1 VVSDRDH
8 NCGRLDRGRNV
19 PRVGSG
25 NGGEIHATV
34 PQRRGGLPVKP
45 PAFDYLRPATVDEAL
60 SMLAASGDD
69 VRVLAGGQSLIPLM
83 NFRVALPDRLVDINF
98 IDGLRYIRSD
108 DGELAIGAGVRQAEA
123 ERSTDVIRLLPELAQ
138 TLQSVAHL
146 PVRNRGTVV
155 GSIAHADPAAEL
167 PALLLALDGSVVAR
181 SATGER
187 RIGAAELFEGPLVTT
202 LAPGEL
208 IVEARFPTGA
218 ASGGHA
224 LVEYSRRH
232 ADFAVAGSVVA
243 LRSQNGTPA
252 RAAISLFGVQG
263 TPVRA
268 AAAER
273 ILADD
278 PAADARAVAE
288 AAVSE
293 LTVLGDIHGG
303 PKYRRRVARACV
315 QRALIQARGEQ
326 R

>member
-1 VVSDRDH
+1 
-8 NCGRLDRGRNV
+8 
-19 PRVGSG
+19 
-25 NGGEIHATV
+25 
-34 PQRRGGLPVKP
+34 VKP
-45 PAFDYLRPATVDEAL
+45 PAFAYLRPATVDEAV
-60 SMLAASGDD
+60 SMLADADDD

-98 IDGLRYIRSD
+98 IDDLRYIRSD
-108 DGELAIGAGVRQAEA
+108 EGELVIGAGVRQAEA
-123 ERSTDVIRLLPELAQ
+123 ERSSDVVRLLPELAQ
-138 TLQSVAHL
+138 TLRSVAHL

-181 SATGER
+181 STAGER
-187 RIGAAELFEGPLVTT
+187 RIVAAELFAGPLVTT

-218 ASGGHA
+218 STGGHA

-232 ADFAVAGSVVA
+232 ADFAVAGSVVT
-243 LRSQNGTPA
+243 LRPQNGTPA

-273 ILADD
+273 ILIDD
-278 PAADARAVAE
+278 PSADARAVAE

-303 PKYRRRVARACV
+303 PGYRRRVAKACV

>member
-1 VVSDRDH
+1 
-8 NCGRLDRGRNV
+8 
-19 PRVGSG
+19 
-25 NGGEIHATV
+25 
-34 PQRRGGLPVKP
+34 VKP
-45 PAFDYLRPATVDEAL
+45 PVFDYLRPATVDEAV
-60 SMLAASGDD
+60 SMLADADADDD

-98 IDGLRYIRSD
+98 IDELRYIRSD
-108 DGELAIGAGVRQAEA
+108 DGELVIGAGVRQAEA
-123 ERSTDVIRLLPELAQ
+123 EQSTDVIRLLPELAQ
-138 TLQSVAHL
+138 TLRSVAHL

-181 SATGER
+181 SAAGER
-187 RIGAAELFEGPLVTT
+187 RIAAAELFAGPLVTT

-208 IVEARFPTGA
+208 IIEARFPTGA
-218 ASGGHA
+218 CTGGHA

-232 ADFAVAGSVVA
+232 ADFAVAGSVVT

-268 AAAER
+268 TTAER
-273 ILADD
+273 ILTDD
-278 PAADARAVAE
+278 PSADARTVAE

-303 PKYRRRVARACV
+303 PGYRRRVARACV

>member
-1 VVSDRDH
+1 M
-8 NCGRLDRGRNV
+8 
-19 PRVGSG
+19 
-25 NGGEIHATV
+25 
-34 PQRRGGLPVKP
+34 KP
-45 PAFDYLRPATVDEAL
+45 PAFGYLRPATIDEAL
-60 SMLAASGDD
+60 SMLADADDD

-98 IDGLRYIRSD
+98 IDELRYIRSD
-108 DGELAIGAGVRQAEA
+108 ADDRELVIGAGVRQAEA
-123 ERSTDVIRLLPELAQ
+123 EHSDDVTRLLPELAQ
-138 TLQSVAHL
+138 TLRSVAHL

-181 SATGER
+181 GATGER
-187 RIGAAELFEGPLVTT
+187 RIPAAELFAGPLVTT

-208 IVEARFPTGA
+208 IVEARFPVGA
-218 ASGGHA
+218 STGGHA
-224 LVEYSRRH
+224 LVEYTRRH
-232 ADFAVAGSVVA
+232 ADFAVAGSVVT
-243 LRSQNGTPA
+243 LRPQNGTAA
-252 RAAISLFGVQG
+252 RAAISLFGVGG

-278 PAADARAVAE
+278 PSADARAVAE

-293 LTVLGDIHGG
+293 LAVLGDIHGG
-303 PKYRRRVARACV
+303 PGYRRRVARACV